1 MLHRTLLPVMANLVA
16 FEAAARHASISRAAE
31 ELHLTQSA
39 VSRQIHQLEQFLG
52 VALFQRVRQ
61 RIVLTDGGRIYA
73 AEVRQSL
80 ASLAT
85 ASHQAMSF
93 AGSDSLNLAV
103 LPTFGTRWLIP
114 RMGGFTAQHPA
125 ISINLSARL
134 IPFDFQEEPFDAA
147 IHHGE
152 PYWPGA
158 ICEHLMDEDVV
169 PVVSPAYKRKLGLTN
184 ARDLVGATLLQQA
197 TRPTLWADWFKAAG
211 IDAVD
216 ALRGPRFE
224 QFSMVAE
231 AAVAGLGVA
240 LVPRFL
246 ATEEVSAGKLLVL
259 RSHTLSGTGGYY
271 LVYPESRA
279 QAPLVRSFR
288 EWILAEAGS
297 GNSAAGLRV

>member
-1 MLHRTLLPVMANLVA
+1 MANLVA

-61 RIVLTDGGRIYA
+61 RVVLTDGGRIYA

-93 AGSDSLNLAV
+93 GGGDSLNLAV

-114 RMGGFTAQHPA
+114 RMGSFAAKHPTV
-125 ISINLSARL
+125 SINLSARL
-134 IPFDFQEEPFDAA
+134 VPFDFQEEPFDAA

-152 PYWPGA
+152 PHWPGA
-158 ICEHLMDEDVV
+158 ICEHLMDEDMV
-169 PVVSPAYKRKLGLTN
+169 PVVSPAYKRKLGLSS

-197 TRPTLWADWFKAAG
+197 TRPMLWADWFKAAG
-211 IDAVD
+211 IDEVD

-224 QFSMVAE
+224 QFSMVAQ

-246 ATEEVSAGKLLVL
+246 ASEEVASGKLLVL
-259 RSHTLSGTGGYY
+259 RSHTLADTGGYY

-279 QAPLVRSFR
+279 QAPLVMSFR
-288 EWILAEAGS
+288 KWLLDEARAEAG
-297 GNSAAGLRV
+297 A

>member
-1 MLHRTLLPVMANLVA
+1 
-16 FEAAARHASISRAAE
+16 
-31 ELHLTQSA
+31 
-39 VSRQIHQLEQFLG
+39 
-52 VALFQRVRQ
+52 
-61 RIVLTDGGRIYA
+61 
-73 AEVRQSL
+73 
-80 ASLAT
+80 
-85 ASHQAMSF
+85 MSF

-114 RMGGFTAQHPA
+114 RMGGFTARHPA

-169 PVVSPAYKRKLGLTN
+169 PVVSPAYKRKLGLVG
-184 ARDLVGATLLQQA
+184 ARDLVRATLLQQA
-197 TRPTLWADWFKAAG
+197 TRPMLWADWFKAAG
-211 IDAVD
+211 IDEVD

-224 QFSMVAE
+224 QFSMVAQ

-246 ATEEVSAGKLLVL
+246 AAEEVSEGKLLVL

-297 GNSAAGLRV
+297 GNPAADPRV